1 MELATYKTKLMENTL
16 DKVYVFAGEEYK
28 VMQIYINQTA
38 KVTQK
43 SVKYADSFADIYA
56 KLQSKSLFG
65 SNYLYVVQDD
75 TDIVKNEKLYSQI
88 KDIVKNDMLIF
99 KFNKIDSRTKFYN
112 EFKDCTIDFKPL
124 SEDLL
129 SKYIKKEINLSTGNI
144 RKLINICDRN
154 YGRILLEIDKIKR
167 YDEDV
172 NYAFEYLLKNGTI
185 HSDVDSAVFDFID
198 SVLSRKPVTSFM
210 FKDVCERY
218 GDNVIGMLTLLYNN
232 ARNVLQVQT
241 CDSNDIAKTTGLTSW
256 QIKNAK
262 KHTGRYTDDELIDL
276 LFDIQKCQKGIV
288 TGTIEEKYVLDYILV
303 RLL

>member
-1 MELATYKTKLMENTL
+1 
-16 DKVYVFAGEEYK
+16 
-28 VMQIYINQTA
+28 MQIYINQTA

-56 KLQSKSLFG
+56 KLQSKSLFRE
-65 SNYLYVVQDD
+65 NYLYVVQDD

-88 KDIVKNDMLIF
+88 NDIVKNDMLIF
-99 KFNKIDSRTKFYN
+99 KFSS
-112 EFKDCTIDFKPL
+112 EFKDCTVEFKPL

-129 SKYIKKEINLSTGNI
+129 SKYIKKEINLSMGNI
-144 RKLINICDRN
+144 RELISICDSN

-172 NYAFEYLLKNGTI
+172 NYAFNHLADTGII
-185 HSDVDSAVFDFID
+185 HSDVDSVVFDFVD
-198 SVLSRKPVTSFM
+198 SVLSRKPVTSFGL
-210 FKDVCERY
+210 KDICERA
-218 GDNVIGMLTLLYNN
+218 GDNVLGMLTLLYNN

-241 CDSNDIAKTTGLTSW
+241 CDSNDIAKTTGLTAW

-262 KHTGRYTDDELIDL
+262 KYVNRYTDDELIDL